1 MRFEYYTN
9 AIIVISMI
17 LLSRRTKISLRP
29 GRLFSTERRD
39 CNPSK
44 SSLLSAKIGCIRS
57 VKQFS
62 RTRRRNSTKKTS
74 CSRNYF
80 SLIFLLLSNFFFFLS
95 WEFNTFPQAPV
106 FINWERELVIMI
118 IPSLSNISHGIVFK
132 HFVFSKMPDQFQT
145 VTIFHCWAQGIS
157 LPSVMVV

>member
-1 MRFEYYTN
+1 
-9 AIIVISMI
+9 MI

-62 RTRRRNSTKKTS
+62 RTRRRNSTQKIYFFFFLRPVLETISHSFFFS
-74 CSRNYF
+74 CP
-80 SLIFLLLSNFFFFLS
+80 IFFFLS

-132 HFVFSKMPDQFQT
+132 HFVFSKMSDQFQT